1 MIPQFSI
8 IANSLFTLQ
17 KLRGKDQSISSP
29 NSPTHHHYPS
39 SQPDLR
45 ASTTHHH
52 PHHHPTHQQEAGTT
66 QHSHRSTSA
75 PHQLS
80 HDPSHGQSHDSLTD
94 KKERA
99 ATIPRGL
106 TEPAPELQTFK
117 PIGILKPPSASS
129 VYDNVTGTDR
139 KPYSLKNWILNLKNL
154 KNLLKTKKEGWVIF
168 FPWKTLWV
176 RKMIQ

>member
-1 MIPQFSI
+1 MIVKSFF
-8 IANSLFTLQ
+8 ALQ

-45 ASTTHHH
+45 ASTVHQHPHSHHH
-52 PHHHPTHQQEAGTT
+52 LHPTHQQEAGTT

-80 HDPSHGQSHDSLTD
+80 YDPSHDQSHDRSHDSLTD

-129 VYDNVTGTDR
+129 VYDNVTGTER
-139 KPYSLKNWILNLKNL
+139 KSFSIK
-154 KNLLKTKKEGWVIF
+154 KNLLTWHEF
-168 FPWKTLWV
+168 
-176 RKMIQ
+176 